1 MLNPFGMGNVRGGLG
16 QAQSNQPYNFK
27 GLEDRLGKLE
37 TGIAGLTDQFK
48 NFQIPGQQT
57 VDPIYTG
64 GTEPNPLAPA
74 TPTGGISSLPEAQD
88 TGSVPPPTG
97 GIESLA
103 GAPSNIGA
111 VADVYGGG
119 YSGLEPQPTSSAPT
133 PVPGGGGG
141 QSSLGRYMTYQPGQE
156 GFTPLT
162 AEQFASQ
169 QDLFGQRQDYTD
181 FSNMAAGIAGI
192 DTGRY
197 RGGAN
202 PAFGHAYEAW
212 QGADQSQGMEN
223 FLQNYNFDLSPQGP
237 QGPNRHEFMQEF
249 QAANPIGL
257 DTTGTSTWYNTY
269 GQPVDMDAVRDRN
282 KNQQAGWQQTQA
294 AFESSPE
301 YLQWQQER
309 DAWQQRE
316 EGRGPLSQ
324 STIQAMG
331 GQQHTGRPDID
342 PFISMGL
349 GSPTATPT
357 YEGYMD
363 MVNNRPNRPNFS
375 IDNPRGN
382 DLMQPIGGPTQPRQ
396 QQVLQGGLGS
406 LKGPTQQKIKQGYQ
420 V

>member
-1 MLNPFGMGNVRGGLG
+1 MFYNPFVGNSRMNFM
-16 QAQSNQPYNFK
+16 QPQNQFTQPQQQQYDFS
-27 GLEDRLGKLE
+27 GWGDRLGKIE
-37 TGIAGLTDQFK
+37 EGIASLTDQF
-48 NFQIPGQQT
+48 NSFQPQT
-57 VDPIYTG
+57 
-64 GTEPNPLAPA
+64 TEQTQNNMVN
-74 TPTGGISSLPEAQD
+74 TPTNTAPEPLE
-88 TGSVPPPTG
+88 TPVSEPEPLG

-103 GAPSNIGA
+103 PAPTETQYSQSTPHFGEVGPTPRPYA
-111 VADVYGGG
+111 PGMEPLGGMTPKPTPSPFGGG
-119 YSGLEPQPTSSAPT
+119 
-133 PVPGGGGG
+133 
-141 QSSLGRYMTYQPGQE
+141 LGRHMIPYQPGQE

-223 FLQNYNFDLSPQGP
+223 FLQNYNFDLAPTMPEFNAQPFNVGEGNP
-237 QGPNRHEFMQEF
+237 PLGQFMQAQQDF
-249 QAANPIGL
+249 M
-257 DTTGTSTWYNTY
+257 NT
-269 GQPVDMDAVRDRN
+269 
-282 KNQQAGWQQTQA
+282 
-294 AFESSPE
+294 PE
-301 YLQWQQER
+301 YQ
-309 DAWQQRE
+309 AWQQRE

-331 GQQHTGRPDID
+331 GMQHTGGPDID
-342 PFISMGL
+342 PFISMGI

-363 MVNNRPNRPNFS
+363 MVNQQAANYVPQSTTTSPNVASPGAG
-375 IDNPRGN
+375 I
-382 DLMQPIGGPTQPRQ
+382 Q
-396 QQVLQGGLGS
+396 QQIGLAGLVNNRGLGA
-406 LKGPTQQKIKQGYQ
+406 LQGPTQQKIKQGYQ